1 MTSPEPS
8 PTDGATAASGSRRTP
23 LGRAKAR
30 FVTDPASTRNAIFLI
45 VAVDL
50 TIVLIGGTII
60 WFFDRQEYEHLTTAF
75 WYTLQTITTVG
86 YGDVTPTEPVGRLV
100 GAAIMVLGLAFLS
113 ILTATITSSFID
125 ARQVTRRA
133 EQADDDDAERARLD
147 ARLDAL
153 NDRFDRLEEL
163 IRANRGADS

>member
-1 MTSPEPS
+1 
-8 PTDGATAASGSRRTP
+8 
-23 LGRAKAR
+23 
-30 FVTDPASTRNAIFLI
+30 
-45 VAVDL
+45 
-50 TIVLIGGTII
+50 
-60 WFFDRQEYEHLTTAF
+60 
-75 WYTLQTITTVG
+75 
-86 YGDVTPTEPVGRLV
+86 
-100 GAAIMVLGLAFLS
+100 MVLGLAFLS